1 MNTNFSIYK
10 IKLSDT
16 CDYGLD
22 SANMDFSDISG
33 TNCYLD
39 DNARLEIEKR
49 IQPIPTAGIHF
60 IDSGNYHYMTL
71 LFLKRIHEPFNLF
84 VFDNHTDYQESAFG
98 GLISCGS
105 WVREAADTLP
115 YLKKIYLS
123 GTDSDLLSSEKLG
136 VKVFPVSSDSDF
148 RFLFSS
154 NTSDL
159 HESQFPPSCE
169 LPLYISIDKDVLS
182 KDYFKANWS
191 QGQMTLPDLLCKIK
205 SLINNQ
211 RILGIDIC
219 GGTGDDSD
227 THGNQLN
234 LNADQAILDT
244 LLSNK

>member
-22 SANMDFSDISG
+22 SDVIDLSDISG

-39 DNARLEIEKR
+39 DNACIEIDKR
-49 IQPIPTAGIHF
+49 IQPVPTAGIHF

-71 LFLKRIHEPFNLF
+71 LFLRRIREPFNLF

-98 GLISCGS
+98 GLISCGG
-105 WVREAADTLP
+105 WIREAADTLS
-115 YLKKIYLS
+115 YLKSIYLI
-123 GTDSDLLSSEKLG
+123 GTDPDLLSAEKFG
-136 VKVFPVSSDSDF
+136 DKVFPVLSDSDF
-148 RFLFSS
+148 NLLSS
-154 NTSDL
+154 FEDDNVHNS
-159 HESQFPPSCE
+159 EIASPGG
-169 LPLYISIDKDVLS
+169 LPAYLSIDKDVLS
-182 KDYFKANWS
+182 EDYFKANWS
-191 QGQMTLPDLLCKIK
+191 QGQMTLSGLLCKIK

-211 RILGIDIC
+211 RVLGIDIC

-227 THGNQLN
+227 THGNHLN
-234 LNADQAILDT
+234 QNADQAILDT